1 MKYASN
7 NSPAI
12 KLSIGQEQY
21 LYGTNEWIPIQDK
34 RGVPVSISDA
44 IAVFKEPKARVQY
57 SDGTLRDYWVSRKLV
72 IPVNREN
79 CVKSGILSEKY
90 LDQIPESIVL
100 EIPESK
106 TYLTKPELFILD
118 FLSNYEW
125 DRPLNLLNQG
135 GDLDIGLKDYLMFE
149 GYSFKFIPL
158 RNKVT
163 SLDPGL
169 VDTDDLYSK
178 MTTSYSWDA
187 ISRDD
192 YFIDHQNMYTNLG
205 VMSVRTLFVNA
216 AEAFIDAGE
225 NDRALE
231 MLDKC
236 QEVMKPER
244 FPYENTFYGWTSNIV
259 YPINMVR
266 QYYILGQGDKAR
278 ALADG
283 IVAESKQTFRFLRE
297 FYDYGN
303 CSDSFSYL
311 FSYMQHLVKICDDAG
326 DTEYS
331 NEVAKDL
338 GAFIKDLD

>member
-1 MKYASN
+1 
-7 NSPAI
+7 
-12 KLSIGQEQY
+12 
-21 LYGTNEWIPIQDK
+21 
-34 RGVPVSISDA
+34 
-44 IAVFKEPKARVQY
+44 
-57 SDGTLRDYWVSRKLV
+57 
-72 IPVNREN
+72 
-79 CVKSGILSEKY
+79 
-90 LDQIPESIVL
+90 
-100 EIPESK
+100 
-106 TYLTKPELFILD
+106 
-118 FLSNYEW
+118 
-125 DRPLNLLNQG
+125 
-135 GDLDIGLKDYLMFE
+135 
-149 GYSFKFIPL
+149 
-158 RNKVT
+158 
-163 SLDPGL
+163 
-169 VDTDDLYSK
+169 
-178 MTTSYSWDA
+178 
-187 ISRDD
+187 
-192 YFIDHQNMYTNLG
+192 
-205 VMSVRTLFVNA
+205 
-216 AEAFIDAGE
+216 
-225 NDRALE
+225 